1 VGWFKKK
8 AKLEFTEVQLSDK
21 ALLFI
26 HSTPEHFRL
35 GSLVTFDRDIHGESY
50 PKLDARGIAAAMDSI
65 IISQGAVSAQKIFD
79 IVSRDG
85 LMTELFVNR
94 LVENIASLQLEV
106 GTALES
112 ETPLSRKS
120 LEQLSELMNG
130 LQSFCG
136 IVLDALKDP
145 INTPSGEVHVTEFV
159 ALMKLYKTCI
169 EMRKHLMQQMSR
181 TADYIDS
188 YLGD

>member
-1 VGWFKKK
+1 
-8 AKLEFTEVQLSDK
+8 LSDK